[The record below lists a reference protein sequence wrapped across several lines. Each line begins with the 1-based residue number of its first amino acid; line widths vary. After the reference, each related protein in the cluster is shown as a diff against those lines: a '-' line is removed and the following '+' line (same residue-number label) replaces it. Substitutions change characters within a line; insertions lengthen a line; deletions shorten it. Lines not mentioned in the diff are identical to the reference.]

1 MNINQLRDEL
11 KVKDHALQQ
20 LHNDRD
26 KQQQNLKRAF
36 MRGVSALNL
45 EAMSLFDPRKT
56 MPALGDYGQ
65 SGALMKREDVGDVQ
79 RDED

>member
-11 KVKDHALQQ
+11 QIKDHALQQ
-20 LHNDRD
+20 LHNDRN

-56 MPALGDYGQ
+56 MSA
-65 SGALMKREDVGDVQ
+65 SGPPSATMKREEVGDVTDIH